1 MNLFLEIMIGIWVTS
16 TFGIGFGYISYLI
29 QSTTNKT
36 SIIRVINKSN
46 TLNLFGK
53 IFSNMLYLFLCPAIA
68 TLEWLIIAMTYHK
81 RG

>member
-1 MNLFLEIMIGIWVTS
+1 MSLFLDIIIGIWVTF
-16 TFGIGFGYISYLI
+16 TFGIGFGYISYLT

-36 SIIRVINKSN
+36 SIIKVINKSN

-53 IFSNMLYLFLCPAIA
+53 IFSNMLYLCLCPAIA
-68 TLEWLIIAMTYHK
+68 VIEWLIIAMTYHK